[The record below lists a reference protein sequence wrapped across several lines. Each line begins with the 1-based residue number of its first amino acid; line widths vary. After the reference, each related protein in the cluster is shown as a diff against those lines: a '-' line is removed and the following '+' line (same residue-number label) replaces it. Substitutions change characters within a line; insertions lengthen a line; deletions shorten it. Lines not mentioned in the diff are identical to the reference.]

1 MHFFML
7 KFHHPFLPKH
17 IHKLIHFIMLRII
30 VMTMIDSDRG
40 NIGTCS
46 FMVNTTGYSFV
57 FNEDLQVLLFGLLA
71 LFFGYF

>member
-1 MHFFML
+1 
-7 KFHHPFLPKH
+7 
-17 IHKLIHFIMLRII
+17 
-30 VMTMIDSDRG
+30 MTMIDSDRG